1 MNQDIMNEDNAY
13 SLDIFYDRVV
23 NRFSYIHKY
32 IIRRFDNKSECLY
45 NEYMTNSKYD
55 LKIWMNVR
63 FGNIKF
69 TNLVKSNE
77 GYSFEIIQK
86 D

>member
-1 MNQDIMNEDNAY
+1 MNQDIMNKDNAY

-45 NEYMTNSKYD
+45 NEYMSNSKYD
-55 LKIWMNVR
+55 PRIWMNVR
-63 FGNIKF
+63 FGN
-69 TNLVKSNE
+69 VKLFNFKRTM
-77 GYSFEIIQK
+77 GNVHLK
-86 D
+86 